1 MLATTKELATKY
13 DYLAEKFKTGYEFLR
28 RDDLAALP
36 VGKIPLEGG
45 ITVQV
50 QEYDTKAPESA
61 LFEAHDKFFDIQYVV
76 SGREMIGIAN
86 RDALEIEKPYN
97 PEKDIVFYKEPAAS
111 GCVLVNAGELVVLAP
126 EDAHK
131 PCLNVAG
138 QTGQVKKLVIK
149 IPV

>member
-28 RDDLAALP
+28 RDDLATLP

-50 QEYDTKAPESA
+50 QEYSTRTPESG

-76 SGREMIGIAN
+76 SGRELVGIVN
-86 RDALEIEKPYN
+86 RDGLEVDQPYN
-97 PEKDIVFYKEPAAS
+97 PEKDLVFFKEPAVS
-111 GCVLVNAGELVVLAP
+111 GCVLLNAGELVVLAP